1 MKVKVIDL
9 KTLKEGQEKVEDTLL
24 EDMSGE
30 GCLARVIDWQL
41 SNKRTGSAKT
51 KLMSE
56 ISGTT
61 KKPYKQKGTGNA
73 RQGSKRSVQMRGG
86 RACFGPL
93 PRDFGYVLPKKIVSK
108 ALKFILRTKIKEG
121 KLIVLDETDSLDIS
135 TNSLNKKLSSVG
147 LEKGLVLYRDA
158 KKNNNFVL
166 SLRNIKNYKP
176 LLASA
181 VNVYDIMKYDT
192 ILVDRDSFENVKEVL
207 Q

>member
-1 MKVKVIDL
+1 MKIEVINL
-9 KTLKEGQEKVEDTLL
+9 KTLEKGKEELSDALL

-30 GCLARVIDWQL
+30 ACVARVIDWQL
-41 SNKRTGSAKT
+41 ANRRSGSAKT

-61 KKPYKQKGTGNA
+61 KKPFKQKGTGHA

-93 PRDFGYVLPKKIVSK
+93 PRDFGYSLPKKIVQK
-108 ALKFILRTKIKEG
+108 ALKFVLRSKIKEG
-121 KLIVLDETDSLDIS
+121 KLVILDGVQNLDVS
-135 TNSLNKKLSSVG
+135 TNSLNKTLASFGVR
-147 LEKGLVLYRDA
+147 KGLALYKDA
-158 KKNNNFVL
+158 TKCNNFLL

-181 VNVYDIMKYDT
+181 MNVYDIVKHDVL
-192 ILVDRDSFENVKEVL
+192 LVDRDSFENVKEVL